1 MRHGPHGSAMIHHRA
16 FAIGVALNMAFVVLE
31 AVFGFLGGSLAL
43 VADAGHNLS
52 DVLGLLLAWGAI
64 RLAQVA
70 PTERRTY
77 GVRRSTIF
85 AALLNALL
93 LLVAVGAIALE
104 AVRRL
109 WVPEPVAGVTV
120 IFVAAAGV
128 AVNTGTALLFR
139 RGRKRD
145 LNIAGAFAHM
155 AADAAVSA
163 GVALAGVAILLT
175 GLPWL
180 DPAVSL
186 AIVVVIVVGT
196 WGLLRDSVNLALDAV
211 PSSIDPRQ
219 VEEYLLGLPSVV
231 AVHDL
236 HIWATSTTE
245 VALTAHLVKPEPAGD
260 DELIARVTEELATR
274 FGIQHP
280 TIQWERNSHTFPC
293 GDPCQE
299 APAARPAGADR
310 FTVER

>member
-1 MRHGPHGSAMIHHRA
+1 MSHASHGSPIAQQRA
-16 FAIGVALNMAFVVLE
+16 FAIGVGLNTAFVVLE
-31 AVFGFLGGSLAL
+31 AVFGLLGGSLAL

-52 DVLGLLLAWGAI
+52 DVLGLLLAWGAS
-64 RLAQVA
+64 RLARVA

-109 WVPEPVAGVTV
+109 RDPEPVAGATV
-120 IFVAAAGV
+120 IAVAMAGV
-128 AVNTGTALLFR
+128 AVNTATALLFM
-139 RGRKRD
+139 RGRKQD
-145 LNIAGAFAHM
+145 LNIAGAFVHM

-175 GLPWL
+175 GLSWL
-180 DPAVSL
+180 DPVVSL
-186 AIVVVIVVGT
+186 AIVVVILVGT

-219 VEEYLLGLPSVV
+219 VEDYLLSLPSIV

-245 VALTAHLVKPEPAGD
+245 VALTAHLVKPDPTGD
-260 DELIARVTEELATR
+260 DDLLARVTEELRAR

-299 APAARPAGADR
+299 VSAPRRVGA
-310 FTVER
+310 ER